1 MAGTVYAKPDIP
13 GTLITFKGQ
22 ALPHI
27 VPQAGQT
34 VAVPIIGDWGPL
46 GSELTETEIAGS
58 FAEWVERYG
67 DSDTPG
73 RTAVAGAF
81 AGQSLP
87 NSNGA
92 GGVITYRM
100 ATDDAARS
108 THTILN
114 TAGSP
119 VAGFRVDALWAGER
133 GDLISYDHG
142 SDPDNSGANNRLRIR
157 FKGAVVESY
166 PYPKTQ
172 LDQLA
177 AAMASSAWV
186 RGTVLVAG
194 VALAVVAS
202 PQALSGGDN
211 GDTLTAAEW
220 LDMLDGL
227 EYQPFTIIAP
237 YDLTDGAIQASLLS
251 WVQSQVEENRPCV
264 LVVGGAAGESVTT
277 AATRSTALADP
288 HVINLGIGTYK
299 DDLFGATL
307 STSQLAP
314 RIAGV
319 LAARGITKALTGAKV
334 GGLHVVGTT
343 GATTDMAKAAIKA
356 GVTTFVRS
364 TSADADLRIAQG
376 LTTFTSKTD
385 TDRPYDVFSDPRLVR
400 IMDFFV
406 RGMKE
411 WGDDNVIGNV
421 PVNDDTRAS
430 VRGEALKRIDILLE
444 LGLILTKAQGAEQDP
459 YVTTPITTDDT
470 VPFIFGW
477 QFARTANFVLGQGT
491 VL

>member
-1 MAGTVYAKPDIP
+1 MAGAVYAKPDIP

-34 VAVPIIGDWGPL
+34 VAVPIIHDWGPL
-46 GSELTETEIAGS
+46 GSELAETEVQDS
-58 FAEWVERYG
+58 FAAFVERYG
-67 DSDTPG
+67 DSATPG

-92 GGVITYRM
+92 GGVIPYRM
-100 ATDDAARS
+100 ATAAAARATRS
-108 THTILN
+108 LQN
-114 TAGSP
+114 TAGAP
-119 VAGFRVDALWAGER
+119 VAGFRVDALWLGVR
-133 GDLISYDHG
+133 GNLISYDHG
-142 SDPDNSGANNRLRIR
+142 SDPDDATNNNRLRVR
-157 FKGAVVESY
+157 FKGAVVETFT
-166 PYPKTQ
+166 YPKTQ

-177 AAMASSAWV
+177 SALASSAWV

-194 VALAVVAS
+194 VALEVVAS
-202 PQALSGGDN
+202 PVLLTGGND
-211 GDTLTAAEW
+211 GSSLTAAEW
-220 LDMLDGL
+220 LGMLDGL
-227 EYQPFTIIAP
+227 EYQPFTILAP

-251 WVQSQVEENRPCV
+251 WVRQQADENRPCV
-264 LVVGGAAGESVTT
+264 LVVGGAAGETVTT

-288 HVINLGIGTYK
+288 HVVNLGIGTYK

-319 LAARGITKALTGAKV
+319 LAARGITKALTGAKL

-343 GATTDMAKAAIKA
+343 GATTDKAKAAIKA

-376 LTTFTSKTD
+376 LTTFTDKTD
-385 TDRPYDVFSDPRLVR
+385 VDHPFDVFSDPRLVR

-430 VRGEALKRIDILLE
+430 VRGEALKRIDELLE
-444 LGLILTKAQGAEQDP
+444 LGLILTKAQGAVADP
-459 YVTTPITTDDT
+459 YVTTPATTDDT
-470 VPFIFGW
+470 VPFLFGW